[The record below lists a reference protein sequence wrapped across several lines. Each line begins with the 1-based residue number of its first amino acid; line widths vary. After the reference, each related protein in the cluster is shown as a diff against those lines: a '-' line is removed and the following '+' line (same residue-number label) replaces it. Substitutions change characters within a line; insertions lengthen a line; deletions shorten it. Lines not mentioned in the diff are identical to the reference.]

1 MTFHRILW
9 HYVSISKHLLEFCV
23 EGQAVVICSMYL
35 TTNSFVVPKT
45 LSDNVTFPK
54 SKAWFSMSVTSMYS
68 MYLCTYHEMFVSIKH
83 VHFRICFQS
92 ILSGKETMKQLLLP
106 LDENGAQ
113 MISIHVPFISET
125 KTKTSNKRFN
135 FIFLVSCCVFFF
147 KRVYFYIFLFKIGIY
162 NFNNIHQFRLLT

>member
-23 EGQAVVICSMYL
+23 EGQAVEICSMYL

-92 ILSGKETMKQLLLP
+92 ILSGK
-106 LDENGAQ
+106 
-113 MISIHVPFISET
+113 
-125 KTKTSNKRFN
+125 KRWN
-135 FIFLVSCCVFFF
+135 SCCCPSMKTARKWSRSMCRLFRKRKQKRPTKDSILYFWSHAVFFF
-147 KRVYFYIFLFKIGIY
+147 LKESIFL
-162 NFNNIHQFRLLT
+162 NIFI

>member
-1 MTFHRILW
+1 
-9 HYVSISKHLLEFCV
+9 
-23 EGQAVVICSMYL
+23 
-35 TTNSFVVPKT
+35 
-45 LSDNVTFPK
+45 
-54 SKAWFSMSVTSMYS
+54 MSVTSMYS

-83 VHFRICFQS
+83 VHLRICFQS

-135 FIFLVSCCVFFF
+135 FIFLVSCWVLVFFF
-147 KRVYFYIFLFKIGIY
+147 LKTRVYSYIFLLTIRIY
-162 NFNNIHQFRLLT
+162 NFNNFHQFRLYIENFSFIWRRHHYR

>member
-23 EGQAVVICSMYL
+23 EGQAVEICSMYL

-83 VHFRICFQS
+83 VNYRMCFQS
-92 ILSGKETMKQLLLP
+92 NFSGKGTMKQLLLP
-106 LDENGAQ
+106 LDDNSAK
-113 MISIHVPFISET
+113 MISIDVPFFR
-125 KTKTSNKRFN
+125 KRKQKSPSKES
-135 FIFLVSCCVFFF
+135 ILYCWSLVSFF
-147 KRVYFYIFLFKIGIY
+147 
-162 NFNNIHQFRLLT
+162 